1 MFLDVNFFPNLPD
14 TPEKVLKAYSMGVF
28 PMGNAFF
35 NSIDWFTANPRG
47 IISLNDD
54 IFKFN
59 VPRSVRQIIKKNI
72 FEIKIDTCFSKVIG
86 NCSKR
91 HDTWITKKIKDFY
104 IRLHKMG
111 YAHSVEAFY
120 EGKLAGG
127 LYGVALHGAFFGES
141 MFYSVS
147 GASKVAVVKLYEM
160 LKKNCFTLFD
170 IQIITP
176 VFKNF
181 NAILISQN
189 EYMKMLNS
197 AMLLNCRFQMSDSL

>member
-1 MFLDVNFFPNLPD
+1 MFIDVDFFPNIPD
-14 TPEKVLKAYSMGVF
+14 TPEKVIKAYSMGIF
-28 PMGNAFF
+28 PMGNDKF
-35 NSIDWFTANPRG
+35 NSVEWYTANPRG

-59 VPRSVRQIIKKNI
+59 IPRSVKQLINKNI
-72 FEIKIDTCFSKVIG
+72 FTIKIDTCFSNVIE

-91 HDTWITKKIKDFY
+91 EDTWITEKIIDLY
-104 IRLHKMG
+104 TALHKMG
-111 YAHSVEAFY
+111 YAHSVEAYY

-147 GASKVAVVKLYEM
+147 GASKVVLVKLYQI
-160 LKKNCFTLFD
+160 LKINGFTLFD
-170 IQIITP
+170 IQMITP

-181 NAILISQN
+181 NAILISRN
-189 EYMKMLNS
+189 EYMKMLKS
-197 AMLLNCRFQMSDSL
+197 ALQLNCRFQMPDSL

>member
-28 PMGNAFF
+28 PMGNDLF
-35 NSIDWFTANPRG
+35 NSIEWFTANPRG

-59 VPRSVRQIIKKNI
+59 VPRSVRQLIKKNI
-72 FEIKIDTCFSKVIG
+72 FEIKIDTCFSKVIRS
-86 NCSKR
+86 CSKR
-91 HDTWITKKIKDFY
+91 HDTWITKKIIDLY

-111 YAHSVEAFY
+111 YAHSVEAY
-120 EGKLAGG
+120 YDGKLAGG

-147 GASKVAVVKLYEM
+147 GASKVTVVKLYEI
-160 LKKNCFTLFD
+160 LKKNGFTLFD
-170 IQIITP
+170 IQMITP
-176 VFKNF
+176 VFRNF
-181 NAILISQN
+181 DAILISQN
-189 EYMKMLNS
+189 EYMKMLKS
-197 AMLLNCRFQMSDSL
+197 AMQLNCRFQMSDSL

>member
-1 MFLDVNFFPNLPD
+1 
-14 TPEKVLKAYSMGVF
+14 
-28 PMGNAFF
+28 
-35 NSIDWFTANPRG
+35 
-47 IISLNDD
+47 
-54 IFKFN
+54 
-59 VPRSVRQIIKKNI
+59 
-72 FEIKIDTCFSKVIG
+72 
-86 NCSKR
+86 
-91 HDTWITKKIKDFY
+91 
-104 IRLHKMG
+104 MG

-147 GASKVAVVKLYEM
+147 GASKVAVVKLYEI
-160 LKKNCFTLFD
+160 LKKNGFTLFD
-170 IQIITP
+170 IQMITP